1 MLRVFYPENEVDA
14 CGPEGWFTSTPYG
27 PVDLLPVEAPQ
38 DVMDRYKLML
48 FLGWNT
54 YDENDFQRIKQYVFD
69 GGTLLLSAAH
79 FNAELQPDQPVRF
92 PDNDR
97 VIREMLGEQYR
108 SMSGKNEI
116 SYGNGRIIYFA
127 TPDYPIA
134 SSLVA
139 EYEKTMHALAAS
151 SIEEESGKGWIASS
165 PHVGFTVWDQGDHR
179 TILLL
184 DTDWQSNKE
193 EVQAEFCYAGKKF
206 SVPVRRYRMENIHCS
221 AGLAVHPFAN
231 TTDVLSIQPT
241 SNGWNVRVQTTG
253 EDQIRCMHAVS
264 GKEQTIDLKGAGI
277 HSVFVTN

>member
-1 MLRVFYPENEVDA
+1 MDA

-79 FNAELQPDQPVRF
+79 LNAELQPDQPVRF

-165 PHVGFTVWDQGDHR
+165 PHVGFTFGIRATTV
-179 TILLL
+179 
-184 DTDWQSNKE
+184 QS
-193 EVQAEFCYAGKKF
+193 FFWIRIGKATKRK
-206 SVPVRRYRMENIHCS
+206 SKRSSAMPVRSSLFRSAVIEWRISIVQLVWQCIH
-221 AGLAVHPFAN
+221 L
-231 TTDVLSIQPT
+231 PT
-241 SNGWNVRVQTTG
+241 QQMFYPSNRLPMDGMF
-253 EDQIRCMHAVS
+253 RCRLQERIKSDACMLFPV
-264 GKEQTIDLKGAGI
+264 KNRPLT
-277 HSVFVTN
+277 